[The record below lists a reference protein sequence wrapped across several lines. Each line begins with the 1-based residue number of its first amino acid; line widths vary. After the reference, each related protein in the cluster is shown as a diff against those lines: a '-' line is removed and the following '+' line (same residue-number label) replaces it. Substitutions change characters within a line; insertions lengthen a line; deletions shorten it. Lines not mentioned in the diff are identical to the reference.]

1 MCGVSPPRDAVIPPR
16 APVPPLRG
24 YRYELLVLA
33 LVALA
38 SLAVVNL
45 AGPQDR
51 TRYELTRHVV
61 LYHTLTIEPGF
72 FDRAQHGGHTY
83 SDKAPG
89 MSFLAVPAYEVERLL
104 GVARAPSG
112 WQDEG
117 DLSLWGLRVATSGLL
132 FLLATFL
139 VGRTAEALV
148 PRTGAATAV
157 VFGAATIVAPLAP
170 TFFEHDA
177 AACFAFLAFVFAWR
191 QRRRAMLVGSGL
203 AAGVA
208 VLFDYSTGL
217 IVLALAVYVVVQ
229 ARARIGWFLLGGV
242 PAALAL
248 GAYDLAAFGSPFH
261 VSYSYEAGPLAHQ
274 QRGGFLGIGVPS
286 LSGIDQTL
294 FVDRGA
300 LVFSP
305 VLVACAVGLV
315 LMYRRGYRG
324 EAAVA
329 GFVTVALTLAD
340 AGYFLPYG
348 GGTPGPRFL
357 AASIPFL
364 CLGLPFAL
372 ERFRR
377 TVLALALVS
386 IVLTTADAVTWGI
399 RDEHDR
405 WYPGRGFNDLSKTV
419 WVWLGAG
426 RVEGAGIVLLC
437 ALGAFALGVRNSR
450 GTAVS

>member
-1 MCGVSPPRDAVIPPR
+1 MRPNAL
-16 APVPPLRG
+16 PLRG
-24 YRYELLVLA
+24 YRYELLVLM

-38 SLAVVNL
+38 SLAVVNI

-51 TRYELTRHVV
+51 TRYELTRHLV

-72 FDRAQHGGHTY
+72 FDRAQYGGHTY

-89 MSFLAVPAYEVERLL
+89 MSFLAVPAYEVERLV
-104 GVARAPSG
+104 GVARAPGG
-112 WQDEG
+112 WQSEG
-117 DLSLWGLRVATSGLL
+117 DLSLWGIRVGTSGLL

-148 PRTGAATAV
+148 PRTGAVTAV
-157 VFGAATIVAPLAP
+157 VFGAATIAAPLAP

-177 AACFAFLAFVFAWR
+177 AACFGFLAFVLAWR
-191 QRRRAMLVGSGL
+191 QRRAGVLAAAGL

-208 VLFDYSTGL
+208 VLFDYSAGL
-217 IVLALAVYVVVQ
+217 IVLALAVYVAVRE
-229 ARARIGWFLLGGV
+229 RARIGWFLLGGL

-248 GAYDLAAFGSPFH
+248 GAYDRAAFGSPFH
-261 VSYSYEAGPLAHQ
+261 LSYSYEAGPLAHQ
-274 QRGGFLGIGVPS
+274 QHTGFLGIGVPS
-286 LSGIDQTL
+286 LSSLDETL
-294 FVDRGA
+294 FVDRG
-300 LVFSP
+300 LFVFSP

-315 LMYRRGYRG
+315 LMYRRGWRG

-329 GFVTVALTLAD
+329 GFVVVAMTLAD
-340 AGYFLPYG
+340 AGYYLPYG

-372 ERFRR
+372 DRFRK
-377 TVLALALVS
+377 TVLALVLVS
-386 IVLTTADAVTWGI
+386 VVLTTGNTVTWGE

-405 WYPGRGFNDLSKTV
+405 WYPGHGVSDLSKTV
-419 WVWLGAG
+419 WVWIGGVDRVDGA
-426 RVEGAGIVLLC
+426 AIVLLC
-437 ALGAFALGVRNSR
+437 ALAAFAVAWRGSR
-450 GTAVS
+450 ETVAS